1 VSLAGG
7 EGGAMSSAP
16 RPDRAADAVDPDLP
30 LTVAEQRRESTWDPA
45 VLGSIA
51 LGGIIGAEARY
62 GMSVWLP
69 HRAGQWPEAIWL
81 VNISGCFLIGV
92 LMVVITELT
101 SPHRLVRPFLG
112 VGILGGYT
120 TFSTAMVEVQEL
132 ALAGRGGLALG
143 YLAATVLAALAA
155 TFLGV
160 TLTRAIAA
168 VRQRG
173 RGHQPGPRE
182 QRP

>member
-1 VSLAGG
+1 
-7 EGGAMSSAP
+7 
-16 RPDRAADAVDPDLP
+16 VDPDLDLQVP
-30 LTVAEQRRESTWDPA
+30 ARRHARRWDPA
-45 VLGSIA
+45 VLGTIA

-69 HRAGQWPEAIWL
+69 HRTGQWPGATWL
-81 VNISGCFLIGV
+81 VNTGGCFLIGV

-120 TFSTAMVEVQEL
+120 TFSTAMVDVQQL

-155 TFLGV
+155 TFLGA
-160 TLTRAIAA
+160 TLTRATAV
-168 VRQRG
+168 VRQR
-173 RGHQPGPRE
+173 RGHHPLHRE
-182 QRP
+182 QRS

>member
-1 VSLAGG
+1 
-7 EGGAMSSAP
+7 MSSAP
-16 RPDRAADAVDPDLP
+16 RPGRAADPVDPDLP
-30 LTVAEQRRESTWDPA
+30 PTVAEQRRESGWNPA

-51 LGGIIGAEARY
+51 LGGIIGAETRY

-69 HRAGQWPEAIWL
+69 HPAGQWSGATWL
-81 VNISGCFLIGV
+81 VNTSGCFLIGV

-120 TFSTAMVEVQEL
+120 TFSTAMLDVQAL

-160 TLTRAIAA
+160 ELARAIAA
-168 VRQRG
+168 VRQR
-173 RGHQPGPRE
+173 RGPQPGPRE